1 MAVAGV
7 DFKGDFRRACRG
19 SRAAGLVFAAV
30 VGQGKALVPPMPS
43 KPNRKAFPSVK
54 RVQDVAWPVIGL
66 CAVAASSW
74 LLFRELHGL
83 SFASLRQAFA
93 SISLGRWLAA
103 IGSTSLAY
111 AALAWYD
118 QIALRHLG
126 RRLSWRF
133 VGLASFTTYAIA
145 HNIGASVLSGAV
157 IRYRA
162 YSTKGLSVGE
172 IGGLVAFC
180 SFTFALGVTT
190 VGGLL
195 LLLRPE
201 LVERIPGAPLWL
213 GQAAGLVLIAAPA
226 LYVIGALLHFRPFK
240 LGGFELVY
248 PRPPVAARQLLAGPL
263 ELVGAAG
270 IIFFALPAAA
280 NPGFLA
286 VLGVFVASFSIALVS
301 HAPGGLGVLE
311 IAFLEGMPD
320 APQANVVAA
329 LLVFRLL
336 YLIVPFIFA
345 LGVVLVFERDRW
357 RALTRFRGGR
367 PRAVGDHD

>member
-1 MAVAGV
+1 MDAV
-7 DFKGDFRRACRG
+7 G
-19 SRAAGLVFAAV
+19 SR
-30 VGQGKALVPPMPS
+30 P
-43 KPNRKAFPSVK
+43 KPLRSTK
-54 RVQDVAWPVIGL
+54 RVQDAAWPVIGL
-66 CAVAASSW
+66 AAVAVSSW
-74 LLFRELHGL
+74 LLFKELRGL
-83 SFASLRQAFA
+83 SLASLRHAFA
-93 SISLGRWLAA
+93 SITLDRWLAA
-103 IGSTSLAY
+103 ILSTSLAY
-111 AALAWYD
+111 TALAWYD
-118 QIALRHLG
+118 QIALRHLD

-133 VGLASFTTYAIA
+133 VGLVSFTTYALA

-157 IRYRA
+157 VRYRA

-172 IGGLVAFC
+172 VGVLVAFC
-180 SFTFALGVTT
+180 SFTFALGVAT

-195 LLLRPE
+195 LLIRPE
-201 LVERIPGAPLWL
+201 LVERLPGAPLWL
-213 GQAAGLVLIAAPA
+213 GEATGIVLIAAPV
-226 LYVIGALLHFRPFK
+226 LYGIGSLLHFRPFR
-240 LGGFELVY
+240 LAGFELVY

-286 VLGVFVASFSIALVS
+286 VLGVFLASFSLALVS

-336 YLIVPFIFA
+336 YLILPFIFA
-345 LGVVLVFERDRW
+345 LGVVLAFEQDRW
-357 RALTRFRGGR
+357 RALMRFKRRR
-367 PRAVGDHD
+367 PGA

>member
-1 MAVAGV
+1 MSVCGGDGKR
-7 DFKGDFRRACRG
+7 DFTG
-19 SRAAGLVFAAV
+19 
-30 VGQGKALVPPMPS
+30 VPPSGESALRSPPCSGREWAEQGACMPPGADRTALRS
-43 KPNRKAFPSVK
+43 IR
-54 RVQDVAWPVIGL
+54 RVQDFAWPVIGL
-66 CAVAASSW
+66 AALAVSSW
-74 LLFRELHGL
+74 LLFKDLRGL
-83 SFASLRQAFA
+83 SLASLRNAFA
-93 SISLGRWLAA
+93 SISLGRWQAA
-103 IGSTSLAY
+103 IVSTSFAY
-111 AALAWYD
+111 TALAWYD

-133 VGLASFTTYAIA
+133 VGLVSFTTYAIA

-172 IGGLVAFC
+172 IGVLVAFC
-180 SFTFALGVTT
+180 SFTFALGVAT

-195 LLLRPE
+195 LLVRPE

-213 GQAAGLVLIAAPA
+213 GEAAGLVLIAAPI
-226 LYVIGALLHFRPFK
+226 LYVIGSLLHFRPFR
-240 LGGFELVY
+240 LAGFELVY

-263 ELVGAAG
+263 ELIGAAG

-280 NPGFLA
+280 NPGFLI
-286 VLGVFVASFSIALVS
+286 VLGVFLASFSLALVS

-311 IAFLEGMPD
+311 IAFLKGMPD

-336 YLIVPFIFA
+336 YLILPFVFA
-345 LGVVLVFERDRW
+345 LGVVLVFEQDRW
-357 RALTRFRGGR
+357 RALMRFKGGR
-367 PRAVGDHD
+367 PHAVGDRD